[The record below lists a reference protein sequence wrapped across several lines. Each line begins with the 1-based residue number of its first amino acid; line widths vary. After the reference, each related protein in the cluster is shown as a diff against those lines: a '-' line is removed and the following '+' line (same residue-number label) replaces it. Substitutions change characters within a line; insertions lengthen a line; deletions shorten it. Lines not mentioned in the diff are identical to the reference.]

1 MLKKSVSIFLVVIL
15 LLTMGLSASAVG
27 GSQDKTEPYDP
38 NPSVRPRTV
47 FGDDESWFATP
58 KDGRGYKAVA
68 KLYIYFPDSSTP
80 REGTGFLYGDHA
92 MGTAAHCLYDGRY
105 GGKATKI
112 KVVLPHKTVVVD
124 SSKLRYPSQW
134 SAGSSSTV
142 AGDWQYDYGTITLPA
157 GTASEG
163 YFGLYTNGAKVGD
176 TCLVSGYRAGEYKA
190 RISRDKIR
198 SVGPYDL
205 EFRHD
210 ILSGQSGAPIY
221 DDDYYVVGIFN
232 YNAGFATHL
241 KDTDEGEN
249 SGAKMTPAVFNFFKA
264 IL

>member
-105 GGKATKI
+105 GGKATRI

-134 SAGSSSTV
+134 SAGSSSQV
-142 AGDWQYDYGTITLPA
+142 AGDWKYDYGTITLPA

-176 TCLVSGYRAGEYKA
+176 TCSVSGYRAGEYKA

-198 SVGPYDL
+198 NVREYDL
-205 EFRHD
+205 QFRHD
-210 ILSGQSGAPIY
+210 ILGGQSGAPIY

-241 KDTDEGEN
+241 EDIDKGEN